1 MGQQLREV
9 LREEGLSEQVIER
22 LRNALRIRNH
32 LAHDF
37 FREHAER
44 FLTFEGRN
52 QMLTELQELRAELEE
67 TDNELEP
74 ITRHLF
80 ATKGIKA
87 EMMEAE
93 FERIRAKA
101 RDGLG

>member
-1 MGQQLREV
+1 
-9 LREEGLSEQVIER
+9 
-22 LRNALRIRNH
+22 
-32 LAHDF
+32 
-37 FREHAER
+37 
-44 FLTFEGRN
+44 
-52 QMLTELQELRAELEE
+52 MLTELQELRAELEE